1 MQNKELTS
9 AHSNKI
15 YAALKLIENLYKQGL
30 IDQHIFINI
39 LNDYKRCVDISNFRC
54 RTQ

>member
-9 AHSNKI
+9 AQSNKI

-30 IDQHIFINI
+30 IDQHIFITI
-39 LNDYKRCVDISNFRC
+39 LNDYKRCVDISDFNC